1 MTKNVQ
7 EPEDVWKDTYQTKNL
22 PNTHF
27 WHTKHISDQICL
39 AYETTKSLAI
49 VSI

>member
-1 MTKNVQ
+1 MILHGAMTKNVQ

-27 WHTKHISDQICL
+27 
-39 AYETTKSLAI
+39 
-49 VSI
+49 